1 MSLLFV
7 DGFDHYATADFS
19 KKYVATVGSPVITAG
34 IGRRGTKGYDTQ
46 TGGGITKEFPAE
58 SSWVMGIA
66 FKIPAAV
73 PNPVS
78 IPNGRIF
85 TLLDGATQ
93 QCELR
98 FDNAT
103 QELIVTRNGTL
114 VTGGRSSIVLSLNQY
129 YYIEWKVTISDSIA
143 ADSCVVRVDGVEVI
157 NVTAGQDLKNTANT
171 TATRVLIGIG
181 TTNAKH
187 QYDDLYI
194 CNQSG
199 STNNNFL
206 GDCRVDTLYP
216 DADGFYTD
224 GTPSAGSDHYAM
236 VDETP
241 VSTTDYVTLASLN
254 DRDSYSFDSLPAL
267 AGQVVYG
274 VQAVAA
280 TGKDDSGLISAATFV
295 RSGTSPAVDQDGV
308 STPLPT
314 TYTFL
319 RDIYEQNPDTSTA
332 WDRDSVNAAE
342 FGVVVTA

>member
-7 DGFDHYATADFS
+7 DGFDHYATADVT
-19 KKYVATVGSPVITAG
+19 KKWNGIGITAPTIVATD
-34 IGRRGTKGYDTQ
+34 GRRNSGRIQ
-46 TGGGITKEFPAE
+46 
-58 SSWVMGIA
+58 
-66 FKIPAAV
+66 IPASSSASKLITQGDSFV
-73 PNPVS
+73 V
-78 IPNGRIF
+78 GFAFRF
-85 TLLDGATQ
+85 QTTLLNARKIAAFFDSGTT

-98 FDNAT
+98 LNT
-103 QELIVTRNGTL
+103 NGTLSVTRNGTAL
-114 VTGGRSSIVLSLNQY
+114 TNGTSTTALTLNVY
-129 YYIEWKVTISDSIA
+129 DYIEWKVTIANSISA
-143 ADSCVVRVDGVEVI
+143 GSCVVRINGVDVI
-157 NVTAGQDLKNTANT
+157 DVAAGQDLQNTANAYANQFT
-171 TATRVLIGIG
+171 IGNDQTG
-181 TTNAKH
+181 APTVSF
-187 QYDDLYI
+187 DDLYI

-241 VSTTDYVTLASLN
+241 VSTSDYVTLASLN
-254 DRDSYSFDSLPAL
+254 DRDSYSFTSLPAL

-280 TGKDDSGLISAATFV
+280 VDKNDSGLISAATFA
-295 RSGTSPAVDQDGV
+295 RSGSSPAVNQDGA
-308 STPLPT
+308 STALST

>member
-7 DGFDHYATADFS
+7 DGFDHYATADFT
-19 KKYVATVGSPVITAG
+19 KKYTSTVGSPLIASA
-34 IGRRGTKGYDTQ
+34 IGRRGTKGLNTQ
-46 TGGGITKEFPAE
+46 GTGSVSKSFSAE
-58 SSWVMGIA
+58 SSWVLGVA

-73 PNPVS
+73 PSPGS

-85 TLLDGATQ
+85 SLLDGATA

-103 QELIVTRNGTL
+103 QELIVTRNNTL
-114 VTGGRSSIVLSLNQY
+114 VTGGRSSIVLSLNQF
-129 YYIEWKVTISDSIA
+129 YYIEWKVTIANSIA
-143 ADSCVVRVDGVEVI
+143 ADSCVVRVNGIEVI
-157 NVTAGQDLKNTANT
+157 NVTAGQDLQNTANS
-171 TATRVLIGIG
+171 TATVVSLGVG
-181 TTNAKH
+181 ATNAAH
-187 QYDDLYI
+187 HYDDYYI

-199 STNNNFL
+199 STNNTFL

-241 VSTTDYVTLASLN
+241 VSTTDFVSLASVG
-254 DRDSYSFDSLPAL
+254 DRDSYSFESLPSL

-274 VQAVAA
+274 VQALAA
-280 TGKDDSGLISAATFV
+280 TDKDDAGSISAATFA
-295 RSGTSPAVDQDGV
+295 RSGTTNEDGTGTSL
-308 STPLPT
+308 STG
-314 TYTFL
+314 YTFL
-319 RDIYEQNPDTSTA
+319 RDIYEENPDTSTQ
-332 WDRDSVNAAE
+332 WTRTTVNSAE